1 MNLFG
6 FEIKRKREEEVD
18 KLPAFS
24 PPAEDDGAVVVAA
37 GGVYGTYVDLDGSV
51 RSEAELISR
60 YREMALTPEIDAAV
74 DEVVNEAIVSNDGD
88 PIIKLDLDNTNI
100 SPAIKRKIQEEFDI
114 VLELLD
120 FNSQAYDIFRR
131 WYVDGRLNYHL
142 IVDEK
147 NLSSGIQELRYIDP
161 RKIRKVREVKKK
173 VDPKTQASL
182 TKTEKEYYVYNDKG
196 FNKQSSTTS
205 VSAGTASGLKIAKDS
220 IIFVPSGLMDKNNT
234 LVLSYL
240 HKAIK
245 PLNQLRALEDATV
258 IYRISRAPERR
269 IFYIDVGNLPKAK
282 AEQYLRDMMVRHKN
296 RVVYDAST
304 GEIKDDRKFMT
315 MLEDYWFPRREGTR
329 GTEIQ
334 TLPAGQNL
342 GEMAD
347 VKYFQDKLYQSLN
360 VPSTRMNSD
369 NVFNIGRSAEITRDE
384 VKFYKQILRF
394 RNKFSQLF
402 MKALERQLILK
413 QIMTSEDWAALE
425 PLVKVI
431 YAQDNYYAELK
442 QTEILKERMNI
453 LQMIQGT
460 AGMYFS
466 NKWVRTNILKQTDEE
481 MEQLD
486 QEILAERS
494 NIIYNPPVEPGQE
507 QQAQPTASNK

>member
-6 FEIKRKREEEVD
+6 FEIKRKREEEVE

-24 PPAEDDGAVVVAA
+24 PPQEEDGALVVAA

-74 DEVVNEAIVSNDGD
+74 DEVVNEAIVDNGD
-88 PIIKLDLDNTNI
+88 EPIVKLDLDAANL
-100 SPAIKRKIQEEFDI
+100 SPSIKKRIQQEFDL

-120 FNSQAYDIFRR
+120 FNSQGYDIFRR

-147 NLSSGIQELRYIDP
+147 NLAAGIQELRYIDP
-161 RKIRKVREVKKK
+161 RKIRKVREVKRK
-173 VDPKTQASL
+173 VDPKSQASL
-182 TKTEKEYYVYNDKG
+182 VKTEKEYYVYNDKG
-196 FNKQSSTTS
+196 FNKQASAT
-205 VSAGTASGLKIAKDS
+205 SAGSGTTNGFKIAKDS

-360 VPSTRMNSD
+360 VPSSRMNTE
-369 NVFNIGRSAEITRDE
+369 NIFNIGRSAEITRDE
-384 VKFYKQILRF
+384 VKFYKQVLRF

-402 MKALERQLILK
+402 FKTLERQLILK
-413 QIMTSEDWAALE
+413 QVMTSEDWGE
-425 PLVKVI
+425 ISPLIKFQ
-431 YAQDNYYAELK
+431 YSQDNYYAELK
-442 QTEILKERMNI
+442 ENEIMKERMGV
-453 LQMIQGT
+453 LQMVQGA
-460 AGMYFS
+460 AGMYYS
-466 NKWVRTNILKQTDEE
+466 NKWIRSHILKQTDEE

-486 QEILAERS
+486 AEIMAERS
-494 NIIYNPPVEPGQE
+494 NILYNPPQEEQPQGQE
-507 QQAQPTASNK
+507 GNK